1 MCVAALTG
9 ITAETGPRL
18 LHLCENGPMSR
29 TAPQRPWLF
38 GAIPDLLLGSGL
50 GYIAIFMIFAFGGES
65 LRLAH
70 PLGLVPLVSVLISTP
85 HYGATLLRVYERPED
100 RRAHIFVAVWA
111 TLLVTALFAWSIH
124 DAWVASWFFMIY
136 ATWSPYHY
144 TRQNYGVGTM
154 FLRRAGVEISSRARQ
169 LLNVSFLSSFA
180 ITFFVLHTVGEAT
193 YDPSSLDYAS
203 SVGGRALGLP
213 IDLGHVA
220 IALAW
225 VVYLGST
232 LAALVLL
239 ARVGSLKSLAPTIT
253 VVLTQALWFPLPF
266 SISFFGIQTGI
277 DPLDAGLPP
286 EYVFYAAIGHALQY
300 QFVTAYF
307 AKASNRWRGLPLYV
321 GKCLAA
327 GGAIW
332 AIPAI
337 AFSPDLLGDRE
348 FNLGLAGLIAAG
360 VNIHHF
366 ILDGAIWKLRSQRV
380 SKVLV
385 AAERDDEGAA
395 GAAFRTWPSRLAW
408 TLGGLLMATQVAAI
422 ASEQITLPRA
432 FAENRLESAG
442 QQLSALR
449 WLGRDDSAR
458 QSRMAVALARSGDL
472 DAAEAH
478 ASRSLELGAHPDAW
492 LVLANARAEREDW
505 DGVIE
510 SYDASLTIDGTGPAF
525 QHRQLALH
533 AYYET
538 DRQAE
543 ARVIFQELLAGR
555 APGRALAAVA
565 GVAREAGDWP
575 VAVFGYRE
583 ALERDPALPAA
594 ANNLAWILA
603 TSRDPRLRNSDE
615 AIEHAQAAVRSSDP
629 PNADYLD
636 TLAMAYASGG
646 RWREAVT
653 TQTRAI
659 DLMETAGN
667 TKAAAAMKAQRA
679 LFEEQMRPS
688 ERPLG
693 DDGR

>member
-1 MCVAALTG
+1 
-9 ITAETGPRL
+9 
-18 LHLCENGPMSR
+18 
-29 TAPQRPWLF
+29 
-38 GAIPDLLLGSGL
+38 
-50 GYIAIFMIFAFGGES
+50 
-65 LRLAH
+65 
-70 PLGLVPLVSVLISTP
+70 
-85 HYGATLLRVYERPED
+85 
-100 RRAHIFVAVWA
+100 
-111 TLLVTALFAWSIH
+111 
-124 DAWVASWFFMIY
+124 
-136 ATWSPYHY
+136 
-144 TRQNYGVGTM
+144 
-154 FLRRAGVEISSRARQ
+154 
-169 LLNVSFLSSFA
+169 
-180 ITFFVLHTVGEAT
+180 
-193 YDPSSLDYAS
+193 
-203 SVGGRALGLP
+203 
-213 IDLGHVA
+213 
-220 IALAW
+220 
-225 VVYLGST
+225 
-232 LAALVLL
+232 
-239 ARVGSLKSLAPTIT
+239 
-253 VVLTQALWFPLPF
+253 
-266 SISFFGIQTGI
+266 
-277 DPLDAGLPP
+277 
-286 EYVFYAAIGHALQY
+286 
-300 QFVTAYF
+300 
-307 AKASNRWRGLPLYV
+307 
-321 GKCLAA
+321 
-327 GGAIW
+327 
-332 AIPAI
+332 
-337 AFSPDLLGDRE
+337 
-348 FNLGLAGLIAAG
+348 
-360 VNIHHF
+360 
-366 ILDGAIWKLRSQRV
+366 
-380 SKVLV
+380 
-385 AAERDDEGAA
+385 
-395 GAAFRTWPSRLAW
+395 
-408 TLGGLLMATQVAAI
+408 
-422 ASEQITLPRA
+422 
-432 FAENRLESAG
+432 
-442 QQLSALR
+442 
-449 WLGRDDSAR
+449 
-458 QSRMAVALARSGDL
+458 MAVALARSGDL

-510 SYDASLTIDGTGPAF
+510 SYDASLTIDGTAPAF